1 MKNTFKRFWIFAIV
15 TALGFLTVGCS
26 TDNYEMLNGVWDRG
40 DIVVTFNDDVGVFTE
55 IKSHS
60 GWQQVLNNGSISI
73 GDRKFRNITRKMSDL
88 SGELKWS
95 CQELIYND
103 STYVVLGWEDCTITM
118 DSSGKTL
125 QTYTLNVVD
134 PYQTYTKK

>member
-15 TALGFLTVGCS
+15 AAISFLTVGCS

-40 DIVVTFNDDVGVFTE
+40 DIVVTFDDSNGFFTE

-60 GWQQVLNNGSISI
+60 IWIPFLNNGSISI

-95 CQELIYND
+95 CQELN
-103 STYVVLGWEDCTITM
+103 TGFTWEDCTITM
-118 DSSGKTL
+118 DSGGQKITTASVSGS
-125 QTYTLNVVD
+125 
-134 PYQTYTKK
+134 PTYTKK